1 MRRSLW
7 FSAPATDAG
16 RAIPARPREPPH
28 RQSPWRRRAR
38 RRSALATDAGRAIPA
53 RACGGERLAD
63 RFGFLLRRQMR
74 GERSQRERASPL
86 IANRLGGGE
95 RGGGLLWR
103 QMRGERSQRVRASP
117 LIANRLGGGERGG
130 GLLWRQMRG
139 ERSQRVRASP
149 LIAARAS
156 FLQRSGYQVDRLNG
170 THAVK
175 LQEERYRCSS
185 GSTNIDKMKGLPN

>member
-16 RAIPARPREPPH
+16 RAIPALSRETIH

-74 GERSQRERASPL
+74 GERSQR
-86 IANRLGGGE
+86 
-95 RGGGLLWR
+95 
-103 QMRGERSQRVRASP
+103 VRARP
-117 LIANRLGGGERGG
+117 FIANRLGGGERGG